1 MRALLK
7 VAAWCYLLGWSA
19 LTYAHHSIAAYAVD
33 ESREVSGIVS
43 EVRLVNPHAYFVL
56 DVSDETGAVT
66 SWRVETAAPAILRRG
81 GWDAT
86 TVRVGDQ
93 VVATGAPLASGDPEM
108 NLEFFFLADGTRIT
122 RTGNIGGPPAD
133 TAAAA
138 GEGGPPAGAA
148 AAGEGGSTLAAGG
161 MGQPGGMAPAGGMGR
176 QGGMGRGPGDVAFPA
191 EPDPSGAPRELL
203 TGVWSTN
210 WGSPFT
216 RSTDPQAREKM
227 TAAGLARFEAFDI
240 NVENMANCRLVGAPR
255 LARGT
260 VYSHEVVDIGHTI
273 YIISEYNA
281 ETRRIYMDGQEP
293 HRYFAP
299 NKLGWSNGEY
309 EDGVLTIT
317 TRHLTEEYIE
327 ASSGNYFGGGEDAYM
342 IEKIFVVEEGNELV
356 YMTWFH
362 DPAHYTEPY
371 RTSQNWRRMDVD
383 EGFLLDCE
391 PTVYTLA
398 E

>member
-7 VAAWCYLLGWSA
+7 AAVWCYPLGWSVS
-19 LTYAHHSIAAYAVD
+19 TYAHHSIAAYAVD
-33 ESREVSGIVS
+33 EAREISGIVS

-56 DVSDETGAVT
+56 DVTDETGAVT

-86 TVRVGDQ
+86 TVRVGDR
-93 VVATGAPLASGDPEM
+93 VAATGAPLASGDPEM

-122 RTGNIGGPPAD
+122 RTGNIGGPPAG
-133 TAAAA
+133 AADA
-138 GEGGPPAGAA
+138 GEGGPPVAA
-148 AAGEGGSTLAAGG
+148 
-161 MGQPGGMAPAGGMGR
+161 GGMAPAGGMGR
-176 QGGMGRGPGDVAFPA
+176 QGGMGRGPGGAAFPA
-191 EPDPSGAPRELL
+191 EPEPSGAPRELL

-210 WGSPFT
+210 WGSPYT

-260 VYSHEVVDIGHTI
+260 VYSHEVVDAGHTI

-342 IEKIFVVEEGNELV
+342 IEKIFVIEEGSELV

-362 DPAHYTEPY
+362 DPVHYTEPY

-383 EGFLLDCE
+383 EGFMLDCQ

>member
-1 MRALLK
+1 MRTLLK
-7 VAAWCYLLGWSA
+7 AVAWCYLLSWSV
-19 LTYAHHSIAAYAVD
+19 LTFAHHSIAAYAVD
-33 ESREVSGIVS
+33 EAREISGIVS

-56 DVSDETGAVT
+56 DVTDETGAVT
-66 SWRVETAAPAILRRG
+66 SWRVETAAPAVLRRG

-93 VVATGAPLASGDPEM
+93 VVATGAPLASGEPEM

-122 RTGNIGGPPAD
+122 RTGNIGGPPAG
-133 TAAAA
+133 AAAA
-138 GEGGPPAGAA
+138 GEGGPAVAA
-148 AAGEGGSTLAAGG
+148 
-161 MGQPGGMAPAGGMGR
+161 GGMAPAGGMGR
-176 QGGMGRGPGDVAFPA
+176 QGGMGRGAGGAAFPA
-191 EPDPSGAPRELL
+191 EPEPSGAPRELL

-281 ETRRIYMDGQEP
+281 ETRRIYMDGQAP

-342 IEKIFVVEEGNELV
+342 IEKIFVIEEGSELV

-371 RTSQNWRRMDVD
+371 RTSQNWRRMDVN
-383 EGFLLDCE
+383 EGFMLDCE

>member
-1 MRALLK
+1 MRALLRA
-7 VAAWCYLLGWSA
+7 AAWCYLLGWSV

-33 ESREVSGIVS
+33 EAREISGIVS

-56 DVSDETGAVT
+56 DVTDETGAVT

-108 NLEFFFLADGTRIT
+108 NLEFFILADGTRIT
-122 RTGNIGGPPAD
+122 RTGNIGGPPAGA
-133 TAAAA
+133 AAAA
-138 GEGGPPAGAA
+138 GEGGPPVAA
-148 AAGEGGSTLAAGG
+148 
-161 MGQPGGMAPAGGMGR
+161 GGMAPAGGMGR
-176 QGGMGRGPGDVAFPA
+176 QGGMGRGAGGAAFPA
-191 EPDPSGAPRELL
+191 EPEPSGAPRELL

-260 VYSHEVVDIGHTI
+260 VYSHEVVDAGHTI

-342 IEKIFVVEEGNELV
+342 IEKIFIVEEGNELV

-383 EGFLLDCE
+383 EGFMLDCQ

>member
-7 VAAWCYLLGWSA
+7 AVAWCFLLGWSA

-33 ESREVSGIVS
+33 EAREISGIVS

-56 DVSDETGAVT
+56 DVTDETGAVT
-66 SWRVETAAPAILRRG
+66 SWRVETAAPAVLRRG

-86 TVRVGDQ
+86 TVRVGDR
-93 VVATGAPLASGDPEM
+93 VAATGAPLASGDPEM
-108 NLEFFFLADGTRIT
+108 NLEFFFLADGTRIS
-122 RTGNIGGPPAD
+122 RTGNIG
-133 TAAAA
+133 
-138 GEGGPPAGAA
+138 EPPAGAA
-148 AAGEGGSTLAAGG
+148 AGGEGGPPVAA
-161 MGQPGGMAPAGGMGR
+161 GGMAPAGGMGR
-176 QGGMGRGPGDVAFPA
+176 QGGMGRGPGGAAFPA
-191 EPDPSGAPRELL
+191 EPEPSGAPRELL

-210 WGSPFT
+210 WGSPYT

-260 VYSHEVVDIGHTI
+260 VYSHEIVDAGHTI

-342 IEKIFVVEEGNELV
+342 IEKIFVIEEGSELV

-362 DPAHYTEPY
+362 DPAHYTESY

-383 EGFLLDCE
+383 EGFVLDCE

>member
-1 MRALLK
+1 MRALLRA
-7 VAAWCYLLGWSA
+7 AAWCYLLGWSV

-33 ESREVSGIVS
+33 EAREISGIVS
-43 EVRLVNPHAYFVL
+43 EVRLVNPHANFVL
-56 DVSDETGAVT
+56 DVTDETGAVT

-93 VVATGAPLASGDPEM
+93 VVATGAPLASGEPEM
-108 NLEFFFLADGTRIT
+108 NLEFFILADGTRIT
-122 RTGNIGGPPAD
+122 RTGNIGGPPAGA
-133 TAAAA
+133 AAAA
-138 GEGGPPAGAA
+138 GEGGPPVAA
-148 AAGEGGSTLAAGG
+148 
-161 MGQPGGMAPAGGMGR
+161 GGMAPAGGMGR
-176 QGGMGRGPGDVAFPA
+176 QGGMGRGAGGAAFPA
-191 EPDPSGAPRELL
+191 EPEPSGAPRELL

-260 VYSHEVVDIGHTI
+260 VYSHEVVDAGHTI
-273 YIISEYNA
+273 YIVSEYNA

-327 ASSGNYFGGGEDAYM
+327 ASSGNYFGGGEDAHM
-342 IEKIFVVEEGNELV
+342 IEKIFVIEEGNELV

-362 DPAHYTEPY
+362 DPVHYTEPY

-383 EGFLLDCE
+383 EGFMLDCQ